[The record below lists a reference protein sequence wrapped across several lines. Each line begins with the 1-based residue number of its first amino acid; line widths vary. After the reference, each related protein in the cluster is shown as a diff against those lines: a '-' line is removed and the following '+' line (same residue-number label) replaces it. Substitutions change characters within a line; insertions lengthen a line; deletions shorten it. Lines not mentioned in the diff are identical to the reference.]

1 MVLRLEYLGGNVA
14 RNLDH
19 TSLADALDAL
29 TSRETRPSRALG
41 RSPQM
46 VHLTVAYCCDIFI
59 FSLKVLNPALIRDPL
74 ALTGI

>member
-14 RNLDH
+14 RNFDR
-19 TSLADALDAL
+19 TSLADALGAL
-29 TSRETRPSRALG
+29 GPREIRPAKALG

-46 VHLTVAYCCDIFI
+46 VHLTVVYCCDIFI